1 MQRRLSFTI
10 KDIFFVITVPAI
22 WSDAAKQ
29 FMREASERVSEKRER
44 RQKGGVKTRKAPER
58 VSEKRKKDDIK
69 VLMRSHKSEKDK
81 Q

>member
-10 KDIFFVITVPAI
+10 KDIFFVVTVPAI

-44 RQKGGVKTRKAPER
+44 RQKGGVKNERGTRKG
-58 VSEKRKKDDIK
+58 K
-69 VLMRSHKSEKDK
+69 
-81 Q
+81 